1 MHGAPKSVLP
11 RAAPG
16 SAVGFCRGIA
26 LILLIGG
33 NRQVAAAD
41 AQIEVIGNGK
51 VTGKASTAVT
61 AC

>member
-1 MHGAPKSVLP
+1 
-11 RAAPG
+11 
-16 SAVGFCRGIA
+16 VGFCRGIA